1 MKKIVCLVLAA
12 LLCLSMAALAEE
24 AVPSKNTSDMVSVE
38 IDPALNPNLPEN
50 SGFVAFPVLEEDAT
64 QAEEYAESIA
74 LCQEEVAK
82 LMAAA
87 AGGTDASG
95 VEAYFGT
102 VRDSEGNEVALSE
115 ALQAHMLDVF
125 EFMPLV
131 VQNYDG
137 AYGDV
142 TLTIQFKTPYE
153 EGEPVLVLIGIRNA
167 ETGEMEWTAFE
178 GAGAGEAGAVQ
189 VTFTPEILTAIQE
202 NVALLAVVSAAETE
216 AQ

>member
-38 IDPALNPNLPEN
+38 IDPALNPNLPAD

-74 LCQEEVAK
+74 LCQEEIVR
-82 LMAAA
+82 LMAA

-115 ALQAHMLDVF
+115 ALQAQMLDVF

-131 VQNYDG
+131 VQNYDE

-167 ETGEMEWTAFE
+167 ETREMEWTAFE
-178 GAGAGEAGAVQ
+178 GAGVGEAGAVQ

>member
-38 IDPALNPNLPEN
+38 IDPALNPNLPAD
-50 SGFVAFPVLEEDAT
+50 SGFVTFPVLEEDAT

-74 LCQEEVAK
+74 LCQEEIVR
-82 LMAAA
+82 LMAA

-115 ALQAHMLDVF
+115 ALQAQMLDVF

-131 VQNYDG
+131 VQNCDE

-153 EGEPVLVLIGIRNA
+153 EGEPVLVLIGIQNA
-167 ETGEMEWTAFE
+167 GTEAMEWTAFE

>member
-38 IDPALNPNLPEN
+38 IDPALNPNLPAD

-115 ALQAHMLDVF
+115 ALQAQMLDVF

-153 EGEPVLVLIGIRNA
+153 EGEPVLVLIGIQNA
-167 ETGEMEWTAFE
+167 GTEAMEWTAFE

>member
-38 IDPALNPNLPEN
+38 IDPALNPNLPAD

-74 LCQEEVAK
+74 LCQEEIVR
-82 LMAAA
+82 LMAA

-115 ALQAHMLDVF
+115 ALQAQMLDVF

-131 VQNYDG
+131 VQNYDE
-137 AYGDV
+137 ACGDV

-178 GAGAGEAGAVQ
+178 GAGVGEAGAVQ

>member
-38 IDPALNPNLPEN
+38 IDPALNPNLPAD

-74 LCQEEVAK
+74 LCQEEIVR
-82 LMAAA
+82 LMAA

-115 ALQAHMLDVF
+115 ALQAQMLDVF

-131 VQNYDG
+131 VQNYGG

-153 EGEPVLVLIGIRNA
+153 EGEPVLVLIGIQNA
-167 ETGEMEWTAFE
+167 GTEAMEWTAFE

>member
-74 LCQEEVAK
+74 LCQEEIVR
-82 LMAAA
+82 LMAA

-115 ALQAHMLDVF
+115 ALQAQMLDVF

-131 VQNYDG
+131 VQNNDE

-178 GAGAGEAGAVQ
+178 GAGVGEAGAVQ

>member
-1 MKKIVCLVLAA
+1 M
-12 LLCLSMAALAEE
+12 
-24 AVPSKNTSDMVSVE
+24 E
-38 IDPALNPNLPEN
+38 IDPALNPNLPAD

-74 LCQEEVAK
+74 LCQEEIVR
-82 LMAAA
+82 LMAA

-115 ALQAHMLDVF
+115 ALQAQMLDVF

-131 VQNYDG
+131 VQNYDE
-137 AYGDV
+137 ACGDV

-153 EGEPVLVLIGIRNA
+153 EGEPVLVLIGIQNA
-167 ETGEMEWTAFE
+167 GTEAMEWTAFE

>member
-38 IDPALNPNLPEN
+38 IDPALNPNLPAD

-74 LCQEEVAK
+74 LCQEEIVR
-82 LMAAA
+82 LMAA

-115 ALQAHMLDVF
+115 ALQAQMLDVF

-131 VQNYDG
+131 VQNCDE

-153 EGEPVLVLIGIRNA
+153 EGEPVLVLIGIQNA
-167 ETGEMEWTAFE
+167 GTEAMEWTAFE

>member
-38 IDPALNPNLPEN
+38 IDPALNPNLPAV

-74 LCQEEVAK
+74 LCQEEIVR
-82 LMAAA
+82 LMAA

-115 ALQAHMLDVF
+115 ALQAQMLDVF

-131 VQNYDG
+131 VQNCDE

-153 EGEPVLVLIGIRNA
+153 EGEPVLVLIGIQNA
-167 ETGEMEWTAFE
+167 GTEAMEWTAFE

>member
-38 IDPALNPNLPEN
+38 IDPALNPNLPAD

-74 LCQEEVAK
+74 LCQEEIVR
-82 LMAAA
+82 LMAA

-115 ALQAHMLDVF
+115 ALQAQMLDVF

-153 EGEPVLVLIGIRNA
+153 EGEPVLVLIGIQNA
-167 ETGEMEWTAFE
+167 GTEAMEWTAFE

>member
-38 IDPALNPNLPEN
+38 IDPALNPNLPAD

-74 LCQEEVAK
+74 LCQEEIVR
-82 LMAAA
+82 LMAA

-115 ALQAHMLDVF
+115 ALQAQMLDVF

-131 VQNYDG
+131 VQNNDE

-167 ETGEMEWTAFE
+167 GTEAMEWTAFE

>member
-38 IDPALNPNLPEN
+38 IDPALNPNLPAD

-74 LCQEEVAK
+74 LCQEEIVR
-82 LMAAA
+82 LMAA

-115 ALQAHMLDVF
+115 ALQAQMLDVF

-153 EGEPVLVLIGIRNA
+153 EGEPVLVLIGIQNA
-167 ETGEMEWTAFE
+167 GTEAMEWTAFE
-178 GAGAGEAGAVQ
+178 GAGVGEAGAVQ

>member
-38 IDPALNPNLPEN
+38 IDPALNPNLPAD

-74 LCQEEVAK
+74 LCQEEIVR
-82 LMAAA
+82 LMAA

-115 ALQAHMLDVF
+115 ALQAQMLDVF

-131 VQNYDG
+131 VQNYDE
-137 AYGDV
+137 ACGDV

-153 EGEPVLVLIGIRNA
+153 EGEPVLVLIGIQNA
-167 ETGEMEWTAFE
+167 GTEAMEWTAFE

>member
-38 IDPALNPNLPEN
+38 IDPALNPNLPAD

-74 LCQEEVAK
+74 LCQEEIVR
-82 LMAAA
+82 LMAA

-115 ALQAHMLDVF
+115 ALQAQMLDVF

-131 VQNYDG
+131 VQNYDE

-142 TLTIQFKTPYE
+142 TLTVQFKTPYE
-153 EGEPVLVLIGIRNA
+153 EGEPVLVLIGIQNA
-167 ETGEMEWTAFE
+167 GTEAMEWTAFE

>member
-38 IDPALNPNLPEN
+38 IDPALNPNLPAD

-74 LCQEEVAK
+74 LCQEEIAK
-82 LMAAA
+82 LMAA

-115 ALQAHMLDVF
+115 ALQAQMLDVF

-131 VQNYDG
+131 VQNYGG

-153 EGEPVLVLIGIRNA
+153 EGEPVLVLIGIQNA
-167 ETGEMEWTAFE
+167 GTEAMEWTAFE

>member
-74 LCQEEVAK
+74 LCQEEIVR
-82 LMAAA
+82 LMAA

-115 ALQAHMLDVF
+115 ALQAQMLDVF

-178 GAGAGEAGAVQ
+178 GAGVGEAGAVQ

>member
-24 AVPSKNTSDMVSVE
+24 AVPSKNPSDMVSVE
-38 IDPALNPNLPEN
+38 IDPALNPNLPAD

-74 LCQEEVAK
+74 LCQEEIAR
-82 LMAAA
+82 LMAA

-115 ALQAHMLDVF
+115 ALQAQMLDVF

-131 VQNYDG
+131 VQNCDE

-153 EGEPVLVLIGIRNA
+153 EGEPVLVLIGIQNA
-167 ETGEMEWTAFE
+167 GTEAMEWTAFE

>member
-38 IDPALNPNLPEN
+38 IDPALNPNLPAD

-74 LCQEEVAK
+74 LCQEEIVR
-82 LMAAA
+82 LMAA

-115 ALQAHMLDVF
+115 ALQAQMLDVF

-131 VQNYDG
+131 VQNNDE

-167 ETGEMEWTAFE
+167 ETGGMEWTAFE
-178 GAGAGEAGAVQ
+178 GAGVGEAGAVQ

>member
-38 IDPALNPNLPEN
+38 IDPALNPNLPAD

-74 LCQEEVAK
+74 LCQEEIVR
-82 LMAAA
+82 LMAA

-115 ALQAHMLDVF
+115 ALQAQMLDVF

-131 VQNYDG
+131 VQNYDE

-153 EGEPVLVLIGIRNA
+153 EGEPVLVLIGIQNA
-167 ETGEMEWTAFE
+167 GTEAMEWTAFE

>member
-74 LCQEEVAK
+74 LCQEEIVR
-82 LMAAA
+82 LMAA

-115 ALQAHMLDVF
+115 ALQAQMLDVF

-131 VQNYDG
+131 VQNYDE
-137 AYGDV
+137 ACGDV

-178 GAGAGEAGAVQ
+178 GAGVGEAGAVQ

>member
-38 IDPALNPNLPEN
+38 IDPALNPNLPAD

-74 LCQEEVAK
+74 LCQEEIVR
-82 LMAAA
+82 LMAA

-115 ALQAHMLDVF
+115 ALQAQMLDVF

-131 VQNYDG
+131 VQNNDE

-178 GAGAGEAGAVQ
+178 GAGVGEAGAVQ

>member
-24 AVPSKNTSDMVSVE
+24 AVPSKNTSDMVWVE
-38 IDPALNPNLPEN
+38 IDPALNPNLPAD

-74 LCQEEVAK
+74 LCQEEIAR
-82 LMAAA
+82 LMAA

-115 ALQAHMLDVF
+115 ALQAQMLDVF

-131 VQNYDG
+131 VQNCDE

-153 EGEPVLVLIGIRNA
+153 EGEPVLVLIGIQNA
-167 ETGEMEWTAFE
+167 GTEAMEWTAFE

>member
-74 LCQEEVAK
+74 LCQEEIVR
-82 LMAAA
+82 LMAA

-115 ALQAHMLDVF
+115 ALQAQMLDVF

-131 VQNYDG
+131 VQNCDE

-167 ETGEMEWTAFE
+167 GTEAMEWTAFE
-178 GAGAGEAGAVQ
+178 GAGVGEAGAVQ

>member
-38 IDPALNPNLPEN
+38 IDPALNPNLPAD

-74 LCQEEVAK
+74 LCQEEIVR
-82 LMAAA
+82 LMAA

-115 ALQAHMLDVF
+115 ALQAQMLDVF

-131 VQNYDG
+131 VQNYDE

-153 EGEPVLVLIGIRNA
+153 EGEPVLVLIGIQNA
-167 ETGEMEWTAFE
+167 GTEAMEWTAFE
-178 GAGAGEAGAVQ
+178 GAGVGEAGAVQ

>member
-74 LCQEEVAK
+74 LCQEEIVR
-82 LMAAA
+82 LMAA

-115 ALQAHMLDVF
+115 ALQAQMLDVF

-131 VQNYDG
+131 VQNNDE

-167 ETGEMEWTAFE
+167 ETEAMEWTAFE

>member
-74 LCQEEVAK
+74 LCQEEIVR
-82 LMAAA
+82 LMAA

-115 ALQAHMLDVF
+115 ALQAQMLDVF

-131 VQNYDG
+131 VQNNDE

-142 TLTIQFKTPYE
+142 TLTIQFKTP
-153 EGEPVLVLIGIRNA
+153 
-167 ETGEMEWTAFE
+167 
-178 GAGAGEAGAVQ
+178 
-189 VTFTPEILTAIQE
+189 
-202 NVALLAVVSAAETE
+202 
-216 AQ
+216 

>member
-1 MKKIVCLVLAA
+1 M
-12 LLCLSMAALAEE
+12 
-24 AVPSKNTSDMVSVE
+24 
-38 IDPALNPNLPEN
+38 
-50 SGFVAFPVLEEDAT
+50 AFPVLEEDAT

-74 LCQEEVAK
+74 LCQEEIAK
-82 LMAAA
+82 LMAA

-115 ALQAHMLDVF
+115 ALQAQMLDVF

-131 VQNYDG
+131 VQNYGG

-153 EGEPVLVLIGIRNA
+153 EGEPVLVLIGIQNA
-167 ETGEMEWTAFE
+167 GTEAMEWTAFE